1 MTSRFSYGS
10 GACGYSGSYGYSY
23 GAITSQQ
30 QAAHSREASRHSAL
44 SHPSYPPSV
53 RSRKRTS
60 TDEQHPRLETS
71 SHVHTR
77 ESSAVGRRSSV
88 EDEGTH
94 GYRRRP
100 NEIRHSEEA
109 RRRSIDHQKHYHHP
123 PQMHL
128 CVPDPHHLHHAHHI
142 PHCHHVHQRY
152 DPQTRQFQYSSSLP
166 KDTKFPPPSKSKAKS
181 KVVAVRSKNN
191 DMSWR
196 RISQS
201 MGLVKA
207 REHNRVEEKVP
218 GPTVP
223 KVKKKKK
230 WMWWWGKKKEKDPV
244 EPEHHDVYN
253 APKNKE
259 PEMIVRPESR
269 PGMLEWLGG
278 ESLPVQ
284 SPQALKELFEQE

>member
-1 MTSRFSYGS
+1 MSRFSYGS
-10 GACGYSGSYGYSY
+10 GSYGYSY
-23 GAITSQQ
+23 AAILAGQV
-30 QAAHSREASRHSAL
+30 AHSREASRHSAL

-53 RSRKRTS
+53 RSRRRTS
-60 TDEQHPRLETS
+60 TDEQHCRLES
-71 SHVHTR
+71 SPHVHTR
-77 ESSAVGRRSSV
+77 ESSTVGRRPSV

-94 GYRRRP
+94 GHRRRP
-100 NEIRHSEEA
+100 NEVRHSEEA

-128 CVPDPHHLHHAHHI
+128 CVPGPHHAHHLPI
-142 PHCHHVHQRY
+142 CHHLHQRY
-152 DPQTRQFQYSSSLP
+152 DPETKQFHYSSSLP
-166 KDTKFPPPSKSKAKS
+166 KDTKFPGPVQRKTSKAQS

-191 DMSWR
+191 DMTWR

-201 MGLVKA
+201 MGLVKT
-207 REHNRVEEKVP
+207 RKHGRLEEKLP
-218 GPTVP
+218 SHTVP
-223 KVKKKKK
+223 NVKKKKK
-230 WMWWWGKKKEKDPV
+230 WKWWWWWGKKKEKDPV

-269 PGMLEWLGG
+269 AGMLEWLGG